1 MKNLTVGEK
10 IQYFRKNSGLSQEEL
25 GAKMLVSRQT
35 VSLWEMDKTMPTVDN
50 LLRLKEIFGVSVD
63 EILDGNKEFEED
75 STASVPANE
84 PLESYS
90 IEYTKA
96 DLQEYTKA
104 AGSSFI
110 KRALISVVLIAVL
123 FVNSFVVEYPD
134 WLAGFFI
141 GCFAINFL
149 SALRVYIK
157 FKKETPLHNQRVM
170 ECSYLYEVY
179 EDSVSMKIFRDG
191 ELKRYHQL
199 QFSDITRV
207 LQEGG
212 FLVFGNDTDSYLIK
226 KSALPQDSRLRT
238 LRPAK
243 KPAQKKV
250 YTDAK
255 GALNTLSIVLF
266 ICSILTIFG
275 ASLVINQFDDFYFIT
290 DRMWIFFLFLP
301 IPLASLLLS
310 FYLKHKGYRYMKN
323 LIVGL
328 IMIALLC
335 IYGSFTFVF
344 SDIISHDDAP
354 ILRVE
359 EKTEIDIPK
368 HKWINTTKL
377 FDEAPNKRE
386 LTKSTSDV
394 YFEKE
399 VSDSFEK
406 ALADDPRWL
415 SSLST
420 GLIGLA
426 TDPKDPESAD
436 YFLLYNEQTGEFN
449 TVPKEEGV
457 YEFINLFY
465 DCDDDVLYLVEY
477 ELEYKK

>member
-1 MKNLTVGEK
+1 MAKETEK
-10 IQYFRKNSGLSQEEL
+10 KPKTA
-25 GAKMLVSRQT
+25 AKA
-35 VSLWEMDKTMPTVDN
+35 
-50 LLRLKEIFGVSVD
+50 
-63 EILDGNKEFEED
+63 
-75 STASVPANE
+75 STASK
-84 PLESYS
+84 S
-90 IEYTKA
+90 
-96 DLQEYTKA
+96 KA
-104 AGSSFI
+104 ASKSPAAP
-110 KRALISVVLIAVL
+110 KPKTAA
-123 FVNSFVVEYPD
+123 
-134 WLAGFFI
+134 
-141 GCFAINFL
+141 
-149 SALRVYIK
+149 
-157 FKKETPLHNQRVM
+157 
-170 ECSYLYEVY
+170 
-179 EDSVSMKIFRDG
+179 
-191 ELKRYHQL
+191 
-199 QFSDITRV
+199 
-207 LQEGG
+207 
-212 FLVFGNDTDSYLIK
+212 K
-226 KSALPQDSRLRT
+226 KSAAAKT
-238 LRPAK
+238 VKKPAPSK

-344 SDIISHDDAP
+344 SDIISHEDAP

-359 EKTEIDIPK
+359 EKRGIDIPK

-426 TDPKDPESAD
+426 TDQKDPESAD

-457 YEFINLFY
+457 YRFINLFY

>member
-141 GCFAINFL
+141 GCFAINCL
-149 SALRVYIK
+149 SALRAYIK

-226 KSALPQDSRLRT
+226 KSELPQDSRLRT

-243 KPAQKKV
+243 KPAKKKV

-275 ASLVINQFDDFYFIT
+275 ASLVISQFDDFYFIT

-301 IPLASLLLS
+301 IPLASVLLS
-310 FYLKHKGYRYMKN
+310 FYLKHKGYSYLKN
-323 LIVGL
+323 LIAGI
-328 IMIALLC
+328 IMIVVLSL
-335 IYGSFTFVF
+335 YGSFVFFF
-344 SDIISHDDAP
+344 SDMVSHDDAP

-359 EKTEIDIPK
+359 EKTGIDIPK
-368 HKWINTTKL
+368 HKRINTMNL
-377 FDEAPNKRE
+377 FDQYPNERE
-386 LTKSTSDV
+386 RTQCTSDV

-399 VSDSFEK
+399 ENGEK
-406 ALADDPRWL
+406 VPDKIQVQLL
-415 SSLST
+415 K
-420 GLIGLA
+420 
-426 TDPKDPESAD
+426 TDPEIPIMERFVKNGERRG
-436 YFLLYNEQTGEFN
+436 LYEAMDMATIWLERALKEQ
-449 TVPKEEGV
+449 
-457 YEFINLFY
+457 
-465 DCDDDVLYLVEY
+465 
-477 ELEYKK
+477 